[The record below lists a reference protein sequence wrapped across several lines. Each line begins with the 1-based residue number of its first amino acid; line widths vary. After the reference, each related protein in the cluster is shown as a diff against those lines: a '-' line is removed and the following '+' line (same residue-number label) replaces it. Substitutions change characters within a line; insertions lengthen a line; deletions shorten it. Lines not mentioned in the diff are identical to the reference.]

1 MNRIRRQPTDDGKKT
16 GPDFGQKKTG
26 KCLMPKVSVIVPV
39 YNCEQYLRECI
50 DSILAQTFGDFELI
64 LVDDGSSDNSGS
76 IVDWYAAKVGRIR
89 VIHKKNGGQSS
100 ARNAGLEAAEGEYI
114 CFADS
119 DDIQEPDLLEKVI
132 PRFGSGYEMVA
143 FCFRT
148 IPRGKRPDPSLVT
161 VLQEE
166 KKVFLNT
173 DEERYAFLTG
183 PFRRKDIRWELWNRV
198 FRRDIIEKWNVR
210 FPSDRGVYPED
221 MYFTYCYVAHISKIL
236 MIPDV
241 LYEYRLRG
249 DSVSDGFS
257 KTLMISTSHL
267 LAEQLYEHYRSSSD
281 CRYLAEHY
289 PAIYYLLHKGALRRL
304 RRYQW
309 RQELSMKQARKILK
323 ENVSDYEVF
332 RRRMAEAY
340 DDPAVA
346 GSYRQDSG
354 RLLQLTDR
362 LYARQLLEIG
372 GSGPGKT
379 LERALLK
386 VLRACYIKK
395 IKEEE
400 NI

>member
-1 MNRIRRQPTDDGKKT
+1 
-16 GPDFGQKKTG
+16 
-26 KCLMPKVSVIVPV
+26 MPKVSVIVPV

-50 DSILAQTFGDFELI
+50 DSILAQTYRDFELI

-76 IVDWYAAKVGRIR
+76 IVDGYAAKDGRIK
-89 VIHKKNGGQSS
+89 VIHKENGGQSS
-100 ARNAGLEAAEGEYI
+100 ARNTGLEAAKGEYI
-114 CFADS
+114 YISDS
-119 DDIQEPDLLEKVI
+119 DDVLDPRLLETVI
-132 PRFGSGYEMVA
+132 PRFADGYEMVA

-148 IPRGKRPDPSLVT
+148 IPAERKPDPGLVT
-161 VLQEE
+161 VLT
-166 KKVFLNT
+166 KDRTVVLNT
-173 DEERYAFLTG
+173 EEERFAFLTG
-183 PFRRKDIRWELWNRV
+183 PFRRKAIRWEVWNRV
-198 FRRDIIEKWNVR
+198 LRRDVIEKWKIR
-210 FPSDRGVYPED
+210 FPADRGVYPED
-221 MYFTYCYVAHISKIL
+221 MYFSYCYVAHSSRIL

-241 LYEYRLRG
+241 LYEYRLRE
-249 DSVSDGFS
+249 DSVSDRLR
-257 KTLMISTSHL
+257 KDLMISTSHL
-267 LAEQLYEHYRSSSD
+267 LAEELYEHYRSSSD
-281 CRYLAEHY
+281 CRYLTEHY
-289 PAIYYLLHKGALRRL
+289 LPVYYLLHKGALRRL
-304 RRYQW
+304 RRHQW
-309 RQELSMKQARKILK
+309 RQGLSMEQARKILK

-362 LYARQLLEIG
+362 LYAQQLLEIG